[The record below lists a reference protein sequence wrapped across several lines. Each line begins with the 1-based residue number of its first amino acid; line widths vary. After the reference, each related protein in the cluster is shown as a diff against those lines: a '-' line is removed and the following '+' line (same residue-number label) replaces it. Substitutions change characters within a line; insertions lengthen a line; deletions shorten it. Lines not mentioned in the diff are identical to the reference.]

1 MIKIIDLETEHLT
14 EYERKY
20 VFTEAPTEK
29 ERVNVK
35 RISLRAPDKRTYDF
49 RKGADDDPEEDATEE
64 PAEDVT
70 TDDTTDIVEDPGDDL
85 TEPAEDDTE
94 VPDED
99 LNTEDNPEE
108 DTTGEDDIVVDD
120 ETIEPDDGEDPV
132 DTDGEDTGEE
142 PNVDDTEGDDG
153 TEDIVTDDDPAITD
167 DEGDVPADDTNPDD
181 QDTGDENAGEK
192 DIDEE
197 EKIHKQNL
205 FKKFITLRTSIENYD
220 AKLSSMIGID
230 ADTHEM
236 ITEISEKLRSLA
248 EMMYDYMV
256 LKFKKNSYLESMLFY
271 QRTVAAVNLCLDSLD
286 KIRQI
291 SIMQTDKTKRKNK

>member
-14 EYERKY
+14 EYEKKY

-49 RKGADDDPEEDATEE
+49 RKGADDEPEEDATEE

-70 TDDTTDIVEDPGDDL
+70 TDDNTDVVEDPGDDL
-85 TEPAEDDTE
+85 TDPAEDEPE

-99 LNTEDNPEE
+99 LDTEETPTE
-108 DTTGEDDIVVDD
+108 DTTDEDIVVDD
-120 ETIEPDDGEDPV
+120 ETIETDDLD
-132 DTDGEDTGEE
+132 DTNGEDTGDD
-142 PNVDDTEGDDG
+142 PNVNDTEEDDG
-153 TEDIVTDDDPAITD
+153 TDDIVTDDDPAITD
-167 DEGDVPADDTNPDD
+167 DEADAPDD
-181 QDTGDENAGEK
+181 PNADEQDTGDENAGEK
-192 DIDEE
+192 DTDEE

-205 FKKFITLRTSIENYD
+205 FKKFITLRTSVENYD

>member
-14 EYERKY
+14 EYEKKY

-49 RKGADDDPEEDATEE
+49 RKGADDEPEEDATEE
-64 PAEDVT
+64 PADDLT
-70 TDDTTDIVEDPGDDL
+70 TDDNTDVVEDPGDDL
-85 TEPAEDDTE
+85 TDPAEDEPE

-99 LNTEDNPEE
+99 LDTEETPTEDIADE
-108 DTTGEDDIVVDD
+108 DIVVDD
-120 ETIEPDDGEDPV
+120 ETVETDDLD
-132 DTDGEDTGEE
+132 DTNGEDTGDD
-142 PNVDDTEGDDG
+142 PNVNDTEEDDG

-167 DEGDVPADDTNPDD
+167 DEVDAPDDPNTDD
-181 QDTGDENAGEK
+181 QDTGENDGEK
-192 DIDEE
+192 DTDEE

-205 FKKFITLRTSIENYD
+205 FKKFITLRTSVENYD

>member
-14 EYERKY
+14 EYEKKY

-49 RKGADDDPEEDATEE
+49 RKGADDEPEEDATEE

-70 TDDTTDIVEDPGDDL
+70 TDDNTDVVEDPGDDL
-85 TEPAEDDTE
+85 TDPAEDEPE

-99 LNTEDNPEE
+99 LDTEETPTEDTADE
-108 DTTGEDDIVVDD
+108 GIVVDD
-120 ETIEPDDGEDPV
+120 ETIETDDLD
-132 DTDGEDTGEE
+132 DTNGEDTGDD
-142 PNVDDTEGDDG
+142 PNVNDTEEDDG

-167 DEGDVPADDTNPDD
+167 DEADAPDDPNTDD

-192 DIDEE
+192 DTDEE

-205 FKKFITLRTSIENYD
+205 FKKFITLRTSVENYD

-271 QRTVAAVNLCLDSLD
+271 QRTVAAVNLCLDSVD

-291 SIMQTDKTKRKNK
+291 SIIQTDKTKRKNK

>member
-14 EYERKY
+14 EYEKKY

-49 RKGADDDPEEDATEE
+49 RKGADDEPEEDATEE

-70 TDDTTDIVEDPGDDL
+70 TDDNTDVVEDPGDDL
-85 TEPAEDDTE
+85 TDPAEDEPE

-99 LNTEDNPEE
+99 LDTEETPTEDTADE
-108 DTTGEDDIVVDD
+108 DIVVDD
-120 ETIEPDDGEDPV
+120 ETIETDDLD
-132 DTDGEDTGEE
+132 DTNGEDTGDD
-142 PNVDDTEGDDG
+142 PNVNDTEEDDG

-167 DEGDVPADDTNPDD
+167 DEADAPDDPNTDD

-192 DIDEE
+192 DTDEE

-291 SIMQTDKTKRKNK
+291 SIMKTDKTKRKNK

>member
-14 EYERKY
+14 EYEKKY

-49 RKGADDDPEEDATEE
+49 RKGADDEPEEDATEE

-70 TDDTTDIVEDPGDDL
+70 TDDNTDVVEDPGDDL
-85 TEPAEDDTE
+85 TDPAEDEPE

-99 LNTEDNPEE
+99 LDTEETPTE
-108 DTTGEDDIVVDD
+108 DTTDEDIVVDD
-120 ETIEPDDGEDPV
+120 ETVETDDLD
-132 DTDGEDTGEE
+132 DTNGEDTGDD
-142 PNVDDTEGDDG
+142 PNVNDTEEDDG
-153 TEDIVTDDDPAITD
+153 TDDIVTDDDPAITD
-167 DEGDVPADDTNPDD
+167 DEVDAPDDTNADD

-192 DIDEE
+192 DTDEE

>member
-14 EYERKY
+14 EYEKKY

-49 RKGADDDPEEDATEE
+49 RKGADDEPEEDVTEE

-70 TDDTTDIVEDPGDDL
+70 TDDNTDVVEDPGDDL
-85 TEPAEDDTE
+85 TNPAEDEPE

-99 LNTEDNPEE
+99 LDTEETPTEDTADE
-108 DTTGEDDIVVDD
+108 DIVVDD
-120 ETIEPDDGEDPV
+120 ETIETDDLD
-132 DTDGEDTGEE
+132 DTNGEDTGDD
-142 PNVDDTEGDDG
+142 PNVNDTEEDDG
-153 TEDIVTDDDPAITD
+153 TDDIVTDDDPAITD
-167 DEGDVPADDTNPDD
+167 DEADAPDDPNNDD

-192 DIDEE
+192 DTDEE

-205 FKKFITLRTSIENYD
+205 FKKFITLRTSVENYD

-291 SIMQTDKTKRKNK
+291 SIIQTDKTKRKNK

>member
-14 EYERKY
+14 EYEKKY

-49 RKGADDDPEEDATEE
+49 RKGADDEPEEDATEE

-70 TDDTTDIVEDPGDDL
+70 TDDNTDVVEDPGDDL
-85 TEPAEDDTE
+85 TDPAEDEPE

-99 LNTEDNPEE
+99 LDTEETPTE
-108 DTTGEDDIVVDD
+108 DTTDEDIVVDD
-120 ETIEPDDGEDPV
+120 ETIETDDLD
-132 DTDGEDTGEE
+132 DTNGEDTGDD
-142 PNVDDTEGDDG
+142 PNVNDTEEDDG
-153 TEDIVTDDDPAITD
+153 TDDIVTDDDPAITD
-167 DEGDVPADDTNPDD
+167 DEADAPDDPNTDD
-181 QDTGDENAGEK
+181 QDTGDENADEK
-192 DIDEE
+192 DTDEE

>member
-14 EYERKY
+14 EYEKKY

-49 RKGADDDPEEDATEE
+49 RKGADDEPEEDATEE
-64 PAEDVT
+64 PAEDVAT
-70 TDDTTDIVEDPGDDL
+70 GDNTDIVEDPGDDL
-85 TEPAEDDTE
+85 TDPAEDEPE

-99 LNTEDNPEE
+99 LDTEETPTEDTADE
-108 DTTGEDDIVVDD
+108 DIVVDD
-120 ETIEPDDGEDPV
+120 ETIETDDLD
-132 DTDGEDTGEE
+132 DTNGEDTGDD
-142 PNVDDTEGDDG
+142 PNVNDTEEDDG

-167 DEGDVPADDTNPDD
+167 DEADAPDDPNTDD

-192 DIDEE
+192 DTDEE

-205 FKKFITLRTSIENYD
+205 FKKFITLRTSVENYD

>member
-14 EYERKY
+14 EYEKKY

-49 RKGADDDPEEDATEE
+49 RKGADDEPEEDATEE

-70 TDDTTDIVEDPGDDL
+70 TDDNTDVVEDPGDDL
-85 TEPAEDDTE
+85 TDPAEDEPE

-99 LNTEDNPEE
+99 LDTEETPTE
-108 DTTGEDDIVVDD
+108 DTTDEDIVVDD
-120 ETIEPDDGEDPV
+120 ETIETDDLD
-132 DTDGEDTGEE
+132 DTNGEDTGDD
-142 PNVDDTEGDDG
+142 PNVNDTEEDDG

-167 DEGDVPADDTNPDD
+167 DEADAPDDPNTDD

-192 DIDEE
+192 DTDEE

-205 FKKFITLRTSIENYD
+205 FKKFITLRTSVENYD

>member
-14 EYERKY
+14 EYEKKY

-49 RKGADDDPEEDATEE
+49 RKGADDEPEEDATEE

-70 TDDTTDIVEDPGDDL
+70 TDDNTDVVEDPGDDL
-85 TEPAEDDTE
+85 TDPAEDEPE

-99 LNTEDNPEE
+99 LDTGETPTEDTADE
-108 DTTGEDDIVVDD
+108 DIVVDD
-120 ETIEPDDGEDPV
+120 ETIETDDLD
-132 DTDGEDTGEE
+132 DTNGEDTGDD
-142 PNVDDTEGDDG
+142 PNVNDTEEDDG

-167 DEGDVPADDTNPDD
+167 DEVDTTPDDQNTDD

-192 DIDEE
+192 DTDEE

-291 SIMQTDKTKRKNK
+291 SIIQTDKTKRKNK

>member
-14 EYERKY
+14 EYEKKY

-49 RKGADDDPEEDATEE
+49 RKGADDEPEEDVTEE

-70 TDDTTDIVEDPGDDL
+70 TDDNTDVVEDPGDDL
-85 TEPAEDDTE
+85 TDPAEDEPE

-99 LNTEDNPEE
+99 LDTEETPTEDTADE
-108 DTTGEDDIVVDD
+108 DIVVDD
-120 ETIEPDDGEDPV
+120 ETIETDDLD
-132 DTDGEDTGEE
+132 DTNGEDTGDD
-142 PNVDDTEGDDG
+142 PNVNDTEEDDG
-153 TEDIVTDDDPAITD
+153 TDDIVTDDDPAITD
-167 DEGDVPADDTNPDD
+167 DEADAPDDPNTDD

-192 DIDEE
+192 DTDEE

-205 FKKFITLRTSIENYD
+205 FKKFITLRTSVENYD

-291 SIMQTDKTKRKNK
+291 SIIQTDKTKRKNK

>member
-14 EYERKY
+14 EYEKKY

-49 RKGADDDPEEDATEE
+49 RKGADDEPEEDVTEE

-70 TDDTTDIVEDPGDDL
+70 TDDNTDVVEDPGDDL
-85 TEPAEDDTE
+85 TDPAEDEPE

-99 LNTEDNPEE
+99 LDTEETPTEDTADE
-108 DTTGEDDIVVDD
+108 DIVVDD
-120 ETIEPDDGEDPV
+120 ETIETDDLDG
-132 DTDGEDTGEE
+132 TNGEDTGDD
-142 PNVDDTEGDDG
+142 PNVNDTEEDDG

-167 DEGDVPADDTNPDD
+167 DEADAPDDPNTDD

-192 DIDEE
+192 DTDEE

-236 ITEISEKLRSLA
+236 ITEISEKLRSIA

-291 SIMQTDKTKRKNK
+291 SIMQVDKTKRKNK

>member
-14 EYERKY
+14 EYEKKY

-49 RKGADDDPEEDATEE
+49 RKGADDEPEEDATEE

-70 TDDTTDIVEDPGDDL
+70 TDDNTDVVEDPGDDL
-85 TEPAEDDTE
+85 TDPAEDEPE

-99 LNTEDNPEE
+99 LDTEETPTEDTADE
-108 DTTGEDDIVVDD
+108 DIVVDD
-120 ETIEPDDGEDPV
+120 ETIETDDLD
-132 DTDGEDTGEE
+132 DTNGEDTGDD
-142 PNVDDTEGDDG
+142 PNVNDTEEDDG

-167 DEGDVPADDTNPDD
+167 DEADAPDDPNTDD

-192 DIDEE
+192 DTDEE

>member
-14 EYERKY
+14 EYEKKY

-49 RKGADDDPEEDATEE
+49 RKGADDEPEEDATEE

-70 TDDTTDIVEDPGDDL
+70 TDDNTDIVEDPGDDL
-85 TEPAEDDTE
+85 TYPAEDEPE

-99 LNTEDNPEE
+99 LDTEETPTEDTADE
-108 DTTGEDDIVVDD
+108 DIVVDD
-120 ETIEPDDGEDPV
+120 ETIETDDLN
-132 DTDGEDTGEE
+132 DTNGEDTGDD
-142 PNVDDTEGDDG
+142 PNVNDTEEDDG

-167 DEGDVPADDTNPDD
+167 DEADAPDDPNTDD

-192 DIDEE
+192 DTDEE

-205 FKKFITLRTSIENYD
+205 FKKFITLRTSVENYD

>member
-14 EYERKY
+14 EYEKKY

-49 RKGADDDPEEDATEE
+49 RKGADDEPEEDVTEE

-70 TDDTTDIVEDPGDDL
+70 TDDNTDVVEDPGDDL
-85 TEPAEDDTE
+85 TDPAEDEPE

-99 LNTEDNPEE
+99 LDTEETPTEDITDE
-108 DTTGEDDIVVDD
+108 DIVVDD
-120 ETIEPDDGEDPV
+120 ETIETDDLD
-132 DTDGEDTGEE
+132 DTNGEDTGDD
-142 PNVDDTEGDDG
+142 PNVNDTEEDDG
-153 TEDIVTDDDPAITD
+153 TDDIVTDDDPAITD
-167 DEGDVPADDTNPDD
+167 DEADAPDDPNNDD

-192 DIDEE
+192 DTDEE

-205 FKKFITLRTSIENYD
+205 FKKFITLRTSVENYD

>member
-14 EYERKY
+14 EYEKKY

-49 RKGADDDPEEDATEE
+49 RKGADDEPEEDATEE

-70 TDDTTDIVEDPGDDL
+70 TDDNTDVVEDPGDDL
-85 TEPAEDDTE
+85 TDPAEDEPE

-99 LNTEDNPEE
+99 LDTEETPTEDTADE
-108 DTTGEDDIVVDD
+108 DIAVDD
-120 ETIEPDDGEDPV
+120 ETGETDDLD
-132 DTDGEDTGEE
+132 DTNGEDTGDD
-142 PNVDDTEGDDG
+142 PNVNDTEEDDG

-167 DEGDVPADDTNPDD
+167 DEADAPDDPNTDD

-192 DIDEE
+192 DTDEE

-205 FKKFITLRTSIENYD
+205 FKKFITLRTSVENYD

-291 SIMQTDKTKRKNK
+291 SIIQTDKTKRKNK

>member
-14 EYERKY
+14 EYEKKY

-49 RKGADDDPEEDATEE
+49 RKGADDEPEEDATEE

-70 TDDTTDIVEDPGDDL
+70 TDDNTDVVEDPGDDL
-85 TEPAEDDTE
+85 TDPAEDEPE
-94 VPDED
+94 VPDDD
-99 LNTEDNPEE
+99 LDTEETPTEDTADE
-108 DTTGEDDIVVDD
+108 DIVVDD
-120 ETIEPDDGEDPV
+120 ETIETDDLDG
-132 DTDGEDTGEE
+132 TNGEDTGDD
-142 PNVDDTEGDDG
+142 PNVNDTEEDDG

-167 DEGDVPADDTNPDD
+167 DEADAPDD
-181 QDTGDENAGEK
+181 PNADEQDTGDENADEK
-192 DIDEE
+192 DTDEE

-205 FKKFITLRTSIENYD
+205 FKKFITLRTSVENYD

>member
-49 RKGADDDPEEDATEE
+49 RKGADDEPEEDATEE

-70 TDDTTDIVEDPGDDL
+70 TDDNTDVVEDPGDDL
-85 TEPAEDDTE
+85 TDPAEDEPE

-99 LNTEDNPEE
+99 LDTEETPTEDTADE
-108 DTTGEDDIVVDD
+108 DIVVDD
-120 ETIEPDDGEDPV
+120 ETIETDDLD
-132 DTDGEDTGEE
+132 DTNGEDTGDD
-142 PNVDDTEGDDG
+142 PNVNDTEEDDG

-167 DEGDVPADDTNPDD
+167 DEADAPDDPNTDD

-192 DIDEE
+192 DTDEE

-205 FKKFITLRTSIENYD
+205 FKKFITLRTSVENYD

>member
-14 EYERKY
+14 EYEKKY

-49 RKGADDDPEEDATEE
+49 RKGADDEPEEDATEE

-70 TDDTTDIVEDPGDDL
+70 TDDNTDVVEDPGDDL
-85 TEPAEDDTE
+85 TDPAEDEPE

-99 LNTEDNPEE
+99 LDTEETPTE
-108 DTTGEDDIVVDD
+108 DTTDEDIVVDD
-120 ETIEPDDGEDPV
+120 ETIETDDLD
-132 DTDGEDTGEE
+132 DTNGEDTGDD
-142 PNVDDTEGDDG
+142 PNVNDTEEDDG

-167 DEGDVPADDTNPDD
+167 DEVDTTPDDQNTDD

-192 DIDEE
+192 DTDEE

>member
-14 EYERKY
+14 EYEKKY

-49 RKGADDDPEEDATEE
+49 RKGADDEPEEDTTEE
-64 PAEDVT
+64 PAEDVS
-70 TDDTTDIVEDPGDDL
+70 TDDNTDVVEDPGDDL
-85 TEPAEDDTE
+85 TDPAEDEPE
-94 VPDED
+94 VPDAD
-99 LNTEDNPEE
+99 LDTEETPTE
-108 DTTGEDDIVVDD
+108 DTTDEDIVVDD
-120 ETIEPDDGEDPV
+120 ETIETDDLD
-132 DTDGEDTGEE
+132 DTNGEDTGEE

-167 DEGDVPADDTNPDD
+167 DEGDTPADDTNPDD

-192 DIDEE
+192 DTDEE

>member
-14 EYERKY
+14 EYEKKY

-49 RKGADDDPEEDATEE
+49 RKGADDEPEEDATEE

-70 TDDTTDIVEDPGDDL
+70 TDDNTDVVEDPGDDL
-85 TEPAEDDTE
+85 TDPAEDEPE

-99 LNTEDNPEE
+99 LDTEETPTE
-108 DTTGEDDIVVDD
+108 DTTDEDIVVDD
-120 ETIEPDDGEDPV
+120 ETIETDDLDG
-132 DTDGEDTGEE
+132 TNGEDTGDD
-142 PNVDDTEGDDG
+142 PNVNDTEEDDG

-167 DEGDVPADDTNPDD
+167 DEADAPDDPNTDD
-181 QDTGDENAGEK
+181 QDTGDENDGEK
-192 DIDEE
+192 DTDEE

>member
-14 EYERKY
+14 EYEKKY

-49 RKGADDDPEEDATEE
+49 RKGADDEPEEDATEE
-64 PAEDVT
+64 PAEDVAT
-70 TDDTTDIVEDPGDDL
+70 GDNTDIVEDPGDDL
-85 TEPAEDDTE
+85 TDPAEDEPE

-99 LNTEDNPEE
+99 LDTEETPTE
-108 DTTGEDDIVVDD
+108 DTTDEDIVVDD
-120 ETIEPDDGEDPV
+120 ETIETDDLD
-132 DTDGEDTGEE
+132 DTNGEDTGDD
-142 PNVDDTEGDDG
+142 PNVNDTEEDDG
-153 TEDIVTDDDPAITD
+153 TDDIVTDDDPAITD
-167 DEGDVPADDTNPDD
+167 DEVDAPDDTNADD

-192 DIDEE
+192 DTDEE

-291 SIMQTDKTKRKNK
+291 SIIQTDKTKRKNK

>member
-14 EYERKY
+14 EYEKKY

-49 RKGADDDPEEDATEE
+49 RKGADDEPEEDATEE

-70 TDDTTDIVEDPGDDL
+70 TDDNTDVVEDPGDDL
-85 TEPAEDDTE
+85 TDPAEDEPE

-99 LNTEDNPEE
+99 LDTEETPTEDTADE
-108 DTTGEDDIVVDD
+108 DIVVDD
-120 ETIEPDDGEDPV
+120 ETIETDDLDG
-132 DTDGEDTGEE
+132 TNGEDTGDD
-142 PNVDDTEGDDG
+142 PNVNDTEEDDG
-153 TEDIVTDDDPAITD
+153 TEDIVTDDEVDAPDDPNT
-167 DEGDVPADDTNPDD
+167 DD

-192 DIDEE
+192 DTDEE

-205 FKKFITLRTSIENYD
+205 FKKFITLRTSVENYD

>member
-14 EYERKY
+14 EYEKKY

-49 RKGADDDPEEDATEE
+49 RKGADDEPEEDATEE

-70 TDDTTDIVEDPGDDL
+70 TDDNTDVVEDPGDDL
-85 TEPAEDDTE
+85 TDPAEDEPE

-99 LNTEDNPEE
+99 LDTEETPTE
-108 DTTGEDDIVVDD
+108 DTTDEDIVVDD
-120 ETIEPDDGEDPV
+120 ETIETDDLDG
-132 DTDGEDTGEE
+132 TNGEDTGDD
-142 PNVDDTEGDDG
+142 PNVNDTEEDDG

-167 DEGDVPADDTNPDD
+167 DEADTPDDPNTDD
-181 QDTGDENAGEK
+181 QDTGDENDGEK
-192 DIDEE
+192 DTDEE

>member
-14 EYERKY
+14 EYEKKY

-49 RKGADDDPEEDATEE
+49 RKGADDEPEEDATEE

-70 TDDTTDIVEDPGDDL
+70 TDDNTDVVEDPGDDL
-85 TEPAEDDTE
+85 TDPAEDEPE

-99 LNTEDNPEE
+99 LDTEETPTEDTADE
-108 DTTGEDDIVVDD
+108 DIVVDD
-120 ETIEPDDGEDPV
+120 ETVETDDLD
-132 DTDGEDTGEE
+132 DTNGEDTGDD
-142 PNVDDTEGDDG
+142 PNVNDTEEDDG

-167 DEGDVPADDTNPDD
+167 DEADATDD
-181 QDTGDENAGEK
+181 PNADEQDTGDENAGEK
-192 DIDEE
+192 DTDEE

>member
-14 EYERKY
+14 EYEKKY

-49 RKGADDDPEEDATEE
+49 RKGADDEPEEDATEE

-70 TDDTTDIVEDPGDDL
+70 TDDNTDVVEDPGDDL
-85 TEPAEDDTE
+85 TDPAEDEPE

-99 LNTEDNPEE
+99 LDTEETPTEDTADE
-108 DTTGEDDIVVDD
+108 DIVVDD
-120 ETIEPDDGEDPV
+120 ETVETDDLD
-132 DTDGEDTGEE
+132 DTNGEDTGDD
-142 PNVDDTEGDDG
+142 PNVNDTEEDDG
-153 TEDIVTDDDPAITD
+153 TDDIVTDDDPAITD
-167 DEGDVPADDTNPDD
+167 DEADAPDDPNTDD

-192 DIDEE
+192 DTDEE

-205 FKKFITLRTSIENYD
+205 FKKFITLRTSVENYD

>member
-14 EYERKY
+14 EYEKKY

-49 RKGADDDPEEDATEE
+49 RKGADDEPEEDATEE

-70 TDDTTDIVEDPGDDL
+70 TDDNTDVVEDPGDDL
-85 TEPAEDDTE
+85 TDPAEDEPE

-99 LNTEDNPEE
+99 LDTEETPTEDTADE
-108 DTTGEDDIVVDD
+108 DIVVDD
-120 ETIEPDDGEDPV
+120 ETVETDDLD
-132 DTDGEDTGEE
+132 DTNGEDTGDD
-142 PNVDDTEGDDG
+142 PNVNDTEEDDG

-167 DEGDVPADDTNPDD
+167 DEADAPDDPNTDD
-181 QDTGDENAGEK
+181 QDTGDENTGEK
-192 DIDEE
+192 DTDEE

>member
-14 EYERKY
+14 EYEKKY

-49 RKGADDDPEEDATEE
+49 RKGADDEPEEDATEE

-70 TDDTTDIVEDPGDDL
+70 TDDNTDVVEDPGDDL
-85 TEPAEDDTE
+85 TDPAEDEPEVPGEDLDTE
-94 VPDED
+94 ETP
-99 LNTEDNPEE
+99 TEDTE
-108 DTTGEDDIVVDD
+108 DEDIVVDD
-120 ETIEPDDGEDPV
+120 ETVETDDLD
-132 DTDGEDTGEE
+132 DTNGEDTGDD
-142 PNVDDTEGDDG
+142 PNVNDTEEDDG

-167 DEGDVPADDTNPDD
+167 DEADAPDDPNTDD

-192 DIDEE
+192 DTDEE

-205 FKKFITLRTSIENYD
+205 FKKFITLRTSVENYD

-291 SIMQTDKTKRKNK
+291 SIIQTDKTKRKNK

>member
-14 EYERKY
+14 EYEKKY

-49 RKGADDDPEEDATEE
+49 RKGADDEPEEDATEE

-70 TDDTTDIVEDPGDDL
+70 TDDNTDVVEDPGDDL
-85 TEPAEDDTE
+85 TDPAEDEPE

-99 LNTEDNPEE
+99 LDTEETPTE
-108 DTTGEDDIVVDD
+108 DTTDEDIIVDD
-120 ETIEPDDGEDPV
+120 ETIETDDLD
-132 DTDGEDTGEE
+132 DTNGEDTGDD
-142 PNVDDTEGDDG
+142 PNVNDTEEDDG
-153 TEDIVTDDDPAITD
+153 TDDIVTDDDPAITD
-167 DEGDVPADDTNPDD
+167 DEADAPDDPNTDD

-192 DIDEE
+192 DTDEE

>member
-14 EYERKY
+14 EYEKKY

-49 RKGADDDPEEDATEE
+49 RKGADDEPEEDATEE

-70 TDDTTDIVEDPGDDL
+70 TDDNTDVVEDPGDDL
-85 TEPAEDDTE
+85 TDPAEDEPEVPGEDLDTE
-94 VPDED
+94 ETP
-99 LNTEDNPEE
+99 TEDTE
-108 DTTGEDDIVVDD
+108 DEDIVVDD
-120 ETIEPDDGEDPV
+120 ETIETDDLD
-132 DTDGEDTGEE
+132 DTNGEDTGDD
-142 PNVDDTEGDDG
+142 PNVNDTEEDDG

-167 DEGDVPADDTNPDD
+167 DEADAPDDPNTDD

-192 DIDEE
+192 DTDEE

-291 SIMQTDKTKRKNK
+291 SIIQTDKTKRKNK

>member
-14 EYERKY
+14 EYEKKY

-49 RKGADDDPEEDATEE
+49 RKGADDEPEEDATEE

-70 TDDTTDIVEDPGDDL
+70 TDDNTDVVEDPGDDL
-85 TEPAEDDTE
+85 TDPAEDEPE

-99 LNTEDNPEE
+99 LDTEETPTEDTADE
-108 DTTGEDDIVVDD
+108 DIVVDD
-120 ETIEPDDGEDPV
+120 ETIETDDLD
-132 DTDGEDTGEE
+132 DTNGEDTGDD
-142 PNVDDTEGDDG
+142 PNVNGTEEDDG
-153 TEDIVTDDDPAITD
+153 NEDIVTDDDPAITD
-167 DEGDVPADDTNPDD
+167 DEADAPDDPNTDD

-192 DIDEE
+192 DTDEE

-291 SIMQTDKTKRKNK
+291 SIIQTDKTKRKNK

>member
-14 EYERKY
+14 EYEKKY

-49 RKGADDDPEEDATEE
+49 RKGADDEPEEDATEE
-64 PAEDVT
+64 PAEDIT
-70 TDDTTDIVEDPGDDL
+70 TDDNTDVVEDPGDDL
-85 TEPAEDDTE
+85 TDPAEDEPE

-99 LNTEDNPEE
+99 LDTEETPTE
-108 DTTGEDDIVVDD
+108 DTTDEDIVVDD
-120 ETIEPDDGEDPV
+120 ETIETDDLDG
-132 DTDGEDTGEE
+132 TNGEDTGDD
-142 PNVDDTEGDDG
+142 PNVNDTEEDDG

-167 DEGDVPADDTNPDD
+167 DEADAPDDPNTDD
-181 QDTGDENAGEK
+181 QDTGDENDGEK
-192 DIDEE
+192 DTDEE